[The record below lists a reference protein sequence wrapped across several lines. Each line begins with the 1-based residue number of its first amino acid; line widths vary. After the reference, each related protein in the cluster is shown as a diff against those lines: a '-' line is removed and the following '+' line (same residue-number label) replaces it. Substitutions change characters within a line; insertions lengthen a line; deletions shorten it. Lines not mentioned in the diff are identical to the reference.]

1 MKPIKIFIVD
11 DNLLIRNGLKMELG
25 KIPEIEVLGEAEN
38 GKVFLDSLIYDI
50 PDIVFMDIH
59 MPVMDGYNTT
69 IETIKMHPSIK
80 IIAFSMT
87 CDKET
92 LKMMINAGVNGYLLK
107 NTGATEIK
115 LCIENI
121 LQNKTYFSCDLS
133 SSFSQS
139 VLSNYSVKTK
149 LPNFTNRETQ
159 ILDLISKGY
168 NTKQIA
174 KALELSP
181 RTVEVHIANMKS
193 KTGSSNILNLFIY
206 SIKNSIISI

>member
-1 MKPIKIFIVD
+1 
-11 DNLLIRNGLKMELG
+11 
-25 KIPEIEVLGEAEN
+25 
-38 GKVFLDSLIYDI
+38 
-50 PDIVFMDIH
+50 
-59 MPVMDGYNTT
+59 
-69 IETIKMHPSIK
+69 MHPSIK